1 MWLFIQKGLER
12 KKWPQSRLLCF
23 VTDAISSFF
32 QQKRMS
38 YNNRRNQSSSTSTR
52 TVSYNSGGLNER
64 FSKIVKSA
72 VAQRMPTAAVSNTTS
87 TGGGSVFSRLR
98 GPKTTPRGKP
108 GSTNIQNR
116 LGKTNGGGIKK
127 KRVGGPSPMEGIE
140 RQKGRVTK
148 RVVGK
153 KQPTKQGS
161 SGKQSPQQKQKKVA
175 KKPATAEDLDK
186 ALDAYMMKDPKT
198 AQAKLDA
205 ELTSYM
211 DEAGDILMDENL

>member
-1 MWLFIQKGLER
+1 
-12 KKWPQSRLLCF
+12 
-23 VTDAISSFF
+23 
-32 QQKRMS
+32 MS
-38 YNNRRNQSSSTSTR
+38 YNNRRNQSSVTSTR

-72 VAQRMPTAAVSNTTS
+72 VSQRAPAAVSNTNS
-87 TGGGSVFSRLR
+87 NGSGSVFSRLR
-98 GPKTTPRGKP
+98 GAKTTPRGKL

-116 LGKTNGGGIKK
+116 LGKTNSGGIKK
-127 KRVGGPSPMEGIE
+127 RKAGGPSPMEGIE
-140 RQKGRVTK
+140 RQKGRVAK

-153 KQPTKQGS
+153 KQSTKQGK
-161 SGKQSPQQKQKKVA
+161 KQSSQQQQKKKVT
-175 KKPATAEDLDK
+175 KKPATADDLDR

-211 DEAGDILMDENL
+211 DEAGDILMDEN

>member
-1 MWLFIQKGLER
+1 
-12 KKWPQSRLLCF
+12 
-23 VTDAISSFF
+23 
-32 QQKRMS
+32 MS
-38 YNNRRNQSSSTSTR
+38 YSNRRNQSSATSTR

-72 VAQRMPTAAVSNTTS
+72 VSQRMPTAVNSTVS

-98 GPKTTPRGKP
+98 GAKTTPRGKP

-116 LGKTNGGGIKK
+116 LGKTNSGGIKK
-127 KRVGGPSPMEGIE
+127 KRAGGASPMEGIE
-140 RQKGRVTK
+140 RQKGRVAAK

-153 KQPTKQGS
+153 QQPSKQGS
-161 SGKQSPQQKQKKVA
+161 TSKQSTQQKQKKKVV

>member
-1 MWLFIQKGLER
+1 
-12 KKWPQSRLLCF
+12 
-23 VTDAISSFF
+23 
-32 QQKRMS
+32 MS
-38 YNNRRNQSSSTSTR
+38 YNNNRRNQGSNTNTR

-72 VAQRMPTAAVSNTTS
+72 VSSRPTVATNVHNNSNKNDI
-87 TGGGSVFSRLR
+87 GGGSVFSRLR
-98 GPKTTPRGKP
+98 GAKTSPRGRI

-116 LGKTNGGGIKK
+116 LGKTNSGGIKK
-127 KRVGGPSPMEGIE
+127 RGGAGATPMKGVEK
-140 RQKGRVTK
+140 QKGRIAK
-148 RVVGK
+148 KAVGK
-153 KQPTKQGS
+153 KQNVVMNKQGKRQS
-161 SGKQSPQQKQKKVA
+161 SQQQKQKKKEV
-175 KKPATAEDLDK
+175 KKPATADDLDR

>member
-1 MWLFIQKGLER
+1 
-12 KKWPQSRLLCF
+12 
-23 VTDAISSFF
+23 
-32 QQKRMS
+32 MS
-38 YNNRRNQSSSTSTR
+38 YSNRRNQSSSTSTR

-72 VAQRMPTAAVSNTTS
+72 VAQRMPTAVSNTS
-87 TGGGSVFSRLR
+87 NIGGGSVFSRLR

-108 GSTNIQNR
+108 GSTSIQNR
-116 LGKTNGGGIKK
+116 LGKTNSGGIKK
-127 KRVGGPSPMEGIE
+127 KRAGEPSRTEGIE

-161 SGKQSPQQKQKKVA
+161 NKQSPQQKQKKKVT

-211 DEAGDILMDENL
+211 DEAGDILMDEN